1 MTTIIIILLY
11 LLVTLAIG
19 IYAYRQSQNNPDD
32 YFLASRGVGP
42 IVLFFTLVAT
52 NFSAFFFLGFAG
64 AGYRIGYSYYGIM
77 SFGTAIVALSFY
89 FVGHKVWLLGKEK
102 GYITP
107 PEMIGDRFNSK
118 PLKLVFLFFMVLFT
132 MPYLAIQPIGAGLL
146 LSELTGGAIP
156 YFWGAIILTIFIV
169 FYVFL
174 GGMRSVALTDVVQ
187 GIIMFTLMFFA
198 VYVIGEAL
206 GGVSAANAKVFEIK
220 PELFSREG
228 VDNYFTP
235 QTWFS
240 FMILWIFAVPMFP
253 QMFMRFFIPSSASG
267 LRTSARLYPLV
278 CAFLFICPVMIGV
291 MGHLPFP
298 DLVGREADKI
308 LPQMLTNFAPEWL
321 SALIMVGALAAF
333 MSTMDSQLLALSSML
348 TRDLY
353 LSFIKKNAP
362 ITAQVRI
369 GKILV
374 VILSLV
380 GLAIAYSPPSTI
392 FDIATQ
398 AFTGLSLLFPTT
410 IAALYW
416 KRATPESCIVSIL
429 ISEALLIGLH
439 YNWIPKS
446 LTFGFLPVVPL
457 MVIATLIIVLGTYFQ
472 KRNPAA
478 AK

>member
-1 MTTIIIILLY
+1 MITISIILLY

-19 IYAYRQSQNNPDD
+19 FYAYRKSQNNPDD

-107 PEMIGDRFNSK
+107 PEMIGDRFQSK
-118 PLKLVFLFFMVLFT
+118 PLKIVFLFFMVLFT
-132 MPYLAIQPIGAGLL
+132 IPYLAIQPIGAGILL
-146 LSELTGGAIP
+146 EQLTGGSIP
-156 YFWGAIILTIFIV
+156 YFHGAIILTVFIV

-187 GIIMFTLMFFA
+187 GVIMFALMFFA

-206 GGVSAANAKVFEIK
+206 GGVSEANRKVFQLK
-220 PELFSREG
+220 PALFSREG
-228 VDNYFTP
+228 VNNYFTP

-240 FMILWIFAVPMFP
+240 FMILWVLAVPMFP

-298 DLVGREADKI
+298 DLVGKEADKI

-321 SALIMVGALAAF
+321 AALIMVGALAAF

-353 LSFIKKNAP
+353 LGFFDTKVTIEK
-362 ITAQVRI
+362 QVQV
-369 GKILV
+369 GKTLV
-374 VILSLV
+374 VGLSII
-380 GLAIAYSPPSTI
+380 GLIIAYNPPATI

-398 AFTGLSLLFPTT
+398 AFTGLALLFPTT

-416 KRATPESCIVSIL
+416 KLSL
-429 ISEALLIGLH
+429 IHI
-439 YNWIPKS
+439 
-446 LTFGFLPVVPL
+446 
-457 MVIATLIIVLGTYFQ
+457 
-472 KRNPAA
+472 
-478 AK
+478 